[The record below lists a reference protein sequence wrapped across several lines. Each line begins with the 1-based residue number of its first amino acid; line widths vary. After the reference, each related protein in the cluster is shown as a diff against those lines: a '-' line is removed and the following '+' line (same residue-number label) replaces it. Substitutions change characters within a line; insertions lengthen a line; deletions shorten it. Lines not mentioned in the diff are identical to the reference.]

1 MFLASLVVAQKI
13 NSTSFGIFPMLPT
26 PLIIYPTS
34 FNIFMVLPNV
44 FGVPLLLPKKIDVP

>member
-1 MFLASLVVAQKI
+1 MFLASLVGAQKI